1 MSIDLSIYVMMAII
15 CMDSLV
21 CSDNYSP
28 PNMLCPS
35 GYWPANVN
43 ISGGPYRTD
52 RTFELPYLQDADEPI
67 CQFCPNVGC
76 FIVRLSTDVKET
88 RSTQST
94 SSTVTTSTS
103 TTSSTSTTMT
113 TTPTASATSSVTDTS
128 GTTITGTSTELL
140 LTTMN
145 NATEINNLNETQ
157 EPVNST
163 LINNDDST
171 TRDALYMSCD
181 HWDQLPSPSDI
192 VSYLDCVMIGHRKQF
207 YLFIYEPRF
216 GIKPLPAV
224 DCVDAD
230 FLAWIPNGT
239 ELLGLELGFRM
250 KKIPPFLFRYHQ
262 RIMQSTQYICI
273 DGSSLTNNSFQF
285 EDTERFASNKL
296 TQVVFRTSTSLRRE
310 RLPPKA
316 LDSHHTTEFQSDEE
330 IQACP
335 FIVQHKPANI
345 TPNTDCQ
352 FSPGGLPTTSDK
364 VSSHQALERC
374 PFRRLTRNK
383 PQQRRR
389 KSHTGLGDE
398 ISLPPSVLSAC
409 LLIVVLLLTVGI
421 IIAFCVINH
430 EKLVLCRS
438 RSSKRREREAAL
450 AQELAEKAAKEAAA
464 ASAAEAEQQQAA
476 AAAAAAARHPIY
488 ARYGMIPP
496 NMGGAF
502 GAFAPRPMDLTSSS
516 TYQTVSG
523 GNMNMA
529 SGNMGRGN
537 PGYGGHNM

>member
-262 RIMQSTQYICI
+262 RIMQ
-273 DGSSLTNNSFQF
+273 
-285 EDTERFASNKL
+285 
-296 TQVVFRTSTSLRRE
+296 
-310 RLPPKA
+310 
-316 LDSHHTTEFQSDEE
+316 
-330 IQACP
+330 
-335 FIVQHKPANI
+335 
-345 TPNTDCQ
+345 
-352 FSPGGLPTTSDK
+352 
-364 VSSHQALERC
+364 VSESM
-374 PFRRLTRNK
+374 P
-383 PQQRRR
+383 
-389 KSHTGLGDE
+389 
-398 ISLPPSVLSAC
+398 IY
-409 LLIVVLLLTVGI
+409 I
-421 IIAFCVINH
+421 IIYVQEPLCKDLICFKFDH
-430 EKLVLCRS
+430 EF
-438 RSSKRREREAAL
+438 
-450 AQELAEKAAKEAAA
+450 
-464 ASAAEAEQQQAA
+464 
-476 AAAAAAARHPIY
+476 I
-488 ARYGMIPP
+488 
-496 NMGGAF
+496 
-502 GAFAPRPMDLTSSS
+502 
-516 TYQTVSG
+516 
-523 GNMNMA
+523 
-529 SGNMGRGN
+529 
-537 PGYGGHNM
+537 